1 MAFGK
6 CRSTWQLPLRL
17 SFSGLRLETFKM
29 PSRALSKSFSQ
40 DSDSNSIL
48 LLLYWM
54 GCLLPFYC
62 GAFHFQSSLSNL
74 SSSTSFQPFKW
85 LHEDELARSRR
96 CAMVW
101 VSPPFPFLLYFTIC
115 IYSCCRPNQWH
126 LIKWRWLLL
135 PHWQIVV
142 VYLAAFWFWCVF
154 DWLCGGTVWYG

>member
-1 MAFGK
+1 
-6 CRSTWQLPLRL
+6 
-17 SFSGLRLETFKM
+17 M

-40 DSDSNSIL
+40 DSDSNSILLLL

-101 VSPPFPFLLYFTIC
+101 VSPLP
-115 IYSCCRPNQWH
+115 
-126 LIKWRWLLL
+126 L
-135 PHWQIVV
+135 PHFFFILPFVSIAV
-142 VYLAAFWFWCVF
+142 AGLIN
-154 DWLCGGTVWYG
+154 GI